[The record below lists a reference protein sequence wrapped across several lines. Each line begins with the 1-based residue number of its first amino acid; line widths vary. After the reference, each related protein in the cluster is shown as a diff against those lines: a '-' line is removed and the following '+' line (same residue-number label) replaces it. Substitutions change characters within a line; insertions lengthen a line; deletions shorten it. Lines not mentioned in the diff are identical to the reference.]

1 MSSTHSQLHKILR
14 MSVGKT
20 DMTTFMSKQK
30 ELRDL
35 ILAEETS
42 LLKNKIKKILNQ
54 EYQLGLLGDLHNNLK
69 DLEQQNLKKLSIQ
82 TAKLR
87 CNGWLWVT
95 VNPQNTVSLDSF
107 IKSIKKINTY
117 TSIDASMYVF
127 EQRGTIADNNI
138 GKGFHAHILIKRNLS
153 YKPSALISKLQR
165 GLVKIVK
172 DVKAPH
178 LLNMH
183 VIGDE
188 FALDKI
194 RYMIGAKKTEKQEK
208 QLADVQWRQENNLE
222 KLYKKNNF

>member
-1 MSSTHSQLHKILR
+1 
-14 MSVGKT
+14 
-20 DMTTFMSKQK
+20 
-30 ELRDL
+30 
-35 ILAEETS
+35 
-42 LLKNKIKKILNQ
+42 
-54 EYQLGLLGDLHNNLK
+54 
-69 DLEQQNLKKLSIQ
+69 
-82 TAKLR
+82 
-87 CNGWLWVT
+87 
-95 VNPQNTVSLDSF
+95 
-107 IKSIKKINTY
+107 
-117 TSIDASMYVF
+117 MYVF